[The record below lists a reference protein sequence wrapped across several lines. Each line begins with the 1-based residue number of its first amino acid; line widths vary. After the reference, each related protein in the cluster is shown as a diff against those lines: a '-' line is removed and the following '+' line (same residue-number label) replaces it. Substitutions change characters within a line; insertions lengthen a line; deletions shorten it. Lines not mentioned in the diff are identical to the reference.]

1 MPYRYSCLHKTEIER
16 KVTELLAACFIVP
29 SASPIA
35 SQVLLV
41 QKKDGSWRFC
51 IDYRRLNSMAI
62 KNRFPMPLV
71 DEILD
76 ELAGTQFFSSMD
88 MTTGYHQIR
97 MEKED
102 EFKTAFK
109 THHGYYQF
117 RALYGYD
124 APRFTSVQGAQ
135 FRLSARVV
143 S

>member
-1 MPYRYSCLHKTEIER
+1 
-16 KVTELLAACFIVP
+16 
-29 SASPIA
+29 
-35 SQVLLV
+35 
-41 QKKDGSWRFC
+41 
-51 IDYRRLNSMAI
+51 MAI